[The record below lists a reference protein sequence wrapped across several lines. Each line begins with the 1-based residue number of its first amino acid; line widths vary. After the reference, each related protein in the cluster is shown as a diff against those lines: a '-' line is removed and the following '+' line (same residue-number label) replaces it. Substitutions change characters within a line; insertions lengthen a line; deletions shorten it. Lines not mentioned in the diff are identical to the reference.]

1 MDQHPSTHASCFLT
15 KVKAE
20 RKPPSQL
27 RVVNTTM
34 TDETSH
40 GAHHAY
46 PYPLT
51 GHPSVVA
58 NNRNQSNPT
67 DAKGAIATG
76 RTRYETCPREKNP
89 KASVRHLLARDNLSS
104 MSTCSSSKPFC
115 DQGQIILN
123 YQVNDAHIFLI
134 GCTLSQWTYDIM
146 HRICSMAWCM
156 ARPEPRRAFKAST
169 HTQRGFQ
176 IRNVLFYEN
185 AGISRGEKEEE
196 EAINSSNWFSSPISW
211 ARSSS

>member
-104 MSTCSSSKPFC
+104 MSTCSSS
-115 DQGQIILN
+115 
-123 YQVNDAHIFLI
+123 
-134 GCTLSQWTYDIM
+134 CTLSQWTYDIM